1 MLAMQ
6 NRFSTTF
13 CAAAGVIFCLT
24 LTAAGDSLVKDYPN
38 KVALKA
44 TPKVWAF
51 ELKDVRLEDELF
63 KGAMERNAAWLL
75 SLEPDRFLAWFRK
88 EAGLEP
94 KAAVYG
100 GWESQGVA
108 GHCLGH
114 YLSACAM
121 QYAATGDEEFKTRA
135 TYIVSELA
143 LCQDKNGD
151 GYVGAI
157 PEGKRAFAEVS
168 RGEIRS
174 KGFDLNGIWVPWYTE
189 HKVLAGLRD
198 VYVQCGNTQAL
209 EVMRKLGD
217 WVCELTKNL
226 TEAQWQTM
234 LACEHGGMNEVMA
247 DLYGLTGEKKYLE
260 SAEKFYHKHVLEPL
274 RQEENRLAGLHANT
288 QVPKMIGAARIYE
301 LTGDKKYETIARF
314 FWETVVNHYTFV
326 NGGNSANEH
335 FGPADKLSEPLHDT
349 TETCNTYNM
358 LKLTRQLYA
367 MTPKASYMDYYERA
381 LVNHILAS
389 QHPTTGMV
397 KYKGFLDMPAQK
409 HFCHPTD
416 SFWCCVGTGF
426 ENHVKYGEAIY
437 AYDAESLY
445 VNLYI
450 ASTVRWKEK
459 GVTVKQVSGLPAGES
474 VVLTFTCETP
484 TVLTLKLRKPF
495 WAEGVTIALNGKPVT
510 ATVGPA
516 GYIELEKTF
525 RTGDV
530 VTAKLPMRMRIE
542 GMPDKPNRIA
552 FLYGP
557 TVLAT
562 DLSGNAPL
570 PALVGEQ
577 DALIAATKPAA
588 ALEFVG
594 TGIGRTLGSD
604 GWKTT
609 DVRMIPLFAIAD
621 QRYSVYLD
629 SFTPAQ
635 WKDKLAEYEAE
646 LARQKALDARTT
658 DVLRVGEMQ
667 PERDHNLVGEN
678 TSAGDFSGRKW
689 RHATDGGWF
698 AFEMKV
704 SGDSPMELVC
714 TYWGG
719 DAGNRVFDI
728 LVDGVKVASQTLER
742 NKPDQFFDTAYAL
755 PRELTH
761 GKEKVTVRFQAQ
773 PGKLAGGLYGCRMMK
788 AE

>member
-1 MLAMQ
+1 M
-6 NRFSTTF
+6 
-13 CAAAGVIFCLT
+13 
-24 LTAAGDSLVKDYPN
+24 
-38 KVALKA
+38 
-44 TPKVWAF
+44 
-51 ELKDVRLEDELF
+51 
-63 KGAMERNAAWLL
+63 
-75 SLEPDRFLAWFRK
+75 
-88 EAGLEP
+88 
-94 KAAVYG
+94 
-100 GWESQGVA
+100 
-108 GHCLGH
+108 
-114 YLSACAM
+114 
-121 QYAATGDEEFKTRA
+121 
-135 TYIVSELA
+135 
-143 LCQDKNGD
+143 
-151 GYVGAI
+151 
-157 PEGKRAFAEVS
+157 
-168 RGEIRS
+168 
-174 KGFDLNGIWVPWYTE
+174 
-189 HKVLAGLRD
+189 
-198 VYVQCGNTQAL
+198 
-209 EVMRKLGD
+209 
-217 WVCELTKNL
+217 
-226 TEAQWQTM
+226 
-234 LACEHGGMNEVMA
+234 
-247 DLYGLTGEKKYLE
+247 
-260 SAEKFYHKHVLEPL
+260 
-274 RQEENRLAGLHANT
+274 
-288 QVPKMIGAARIYE
+288 
-301 LTGDKKYETIARF
+301 TIARF

-335 FGPADKLSEPLHDT
+335 FGPPDKLSEPLHDT

-450 ASTVRWKEK
+450 ASTVRWKDK

-495 WAEGVTIALNGKPVT
+495 WAEGVTIALNGKPMT
-510 ATVGPA
+510 ATVGPT

-621 QRYSVYLD
+621 QQYSVYLD

-635 WKDKLAEYEAE
+635 WTNKLAEYEAE

-658 DVLRVGEMQ
+658 DVLRIGEMQ

-719 DAGNRVFDI
+719 DAGSRVFDI

-755 PRELTH
+755 PRELTN